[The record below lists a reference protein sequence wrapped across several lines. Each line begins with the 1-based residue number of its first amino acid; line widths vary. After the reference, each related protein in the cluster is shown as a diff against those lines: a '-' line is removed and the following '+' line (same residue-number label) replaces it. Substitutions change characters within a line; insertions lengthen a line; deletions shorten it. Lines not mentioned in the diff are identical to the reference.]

1 MTSPSAFDTA
11 GPPQADGGLPPDS
24 PGRPASA
31 HAATWLR
38 TLLALVGV
46 VLMVAAWGFVQ
57 VTAGLAVAS
66 QGDAEALKLA
76 GRQSFLAERL
86 ATGAMDVGAGA
97 DTARP
102 LEDTL
107 ARMLA
112 EATRLNELSGV
123 WSEADGD
130 GLTWTDHRE
139 RVWGTVQSLLMA
151 RERGE
156 SDLGPYVT
164 RVRNEARQFIDEMEL
179 ATTALQ
185 RLAEQRQQ
193 DTREAHARLVGLL
206 ALGVGALL
214 LGLGEPLARRIQR
227 HHDQLHAQAQE
238 LERLAVVADRTPNAV
253 AITDTHGAIVWTNA
267 AFTAITGYAA
277 DEARGRTPDALL
289 QFEGTAAATRAAV
302 ARARDGALPV
312 RVEILHRGRHGR
324 SYWADLSVQP
334 MRDEAGRLTGF
345 IHVETDISAQVERRE
360 YLDAVLRALPAGL
373 MVRDAD
379 GRVVDVNVKAEQLI
393 GAPRELLLGQP
404 GLPPGWSATRPD
416 GSPLSA
422 EDLPGLSTL
431 RHGQPQEGLPIAVC
445 LPDGERRWLRIN
457 TQLLPAPDGAVQ
469 GVISCFLDETEVR
482 AQRHLLQT
490 TIDGAG
496 VGTWD
501 WDMQTGRVDFNDRWL
516 RMFGFG
522 GPDNPP
528 RTVDDWLALM
538 HPEDAQAARRA
549 VVDHLADPTVP
560 YRTEFRVQHRSGG
573 WMWVMAAGAVIE
585 RGPDGRGRRMAG
597 VHVDIDA
604 RKRLEQ
610 ALSDAAL
617 TDALT
622 QLPNRAGIQHA
633 LARCV
638 ERVHERPDDTF
649 AVLFMDFDRF
659 KLVNDSLGHEA
670 GDELLRQIAERL
682 RHALRP
688 GDDVARV
695 SELEARGL
703 PAGQPDVAGRLGG
716 DEFVVLLE
724 HLHAPADAMRVA
736 RRLLDALG
744 EPYEIGGRQVQSSVS
759 IGIVTSDVSSAS
771 VESVLRDAD
780 TAMYE
785 AKRLGRGRYAVFQ
798 PEMHRRIRHAMEL
811 EGDLRQA
818 LLSED
823 QIFVAYQP
831 IVSLPHGRP
840 VALEALVRWRH
851 PADGR
856 LVSPAE
862 FVPLAEEA
870 GLVEQLGERVLRRA
884 CLDLAA
890 WQRHL
895 GDAAPR
901 NVSVNLSRAQLRP
914 GRLAATVRSALA
926 DAGVPASALRL
937 EITETLAMK
946 VEDAEQVFA
955 ELRTMGV
962 ALALDD
968 FGTGYSSLASL
979 DQLPID
985 TVKVD
990 RAFVAKVVDS
1000 RYQRALVHSTVQV
1013 ADALHLRVVA
1023 EGVETEEQAAAL
1035 VALGCHLAQGFL
1047 FGRPMV
1053 AVDFE
1058 AWWAD
1063 AVRRT
1068 AGPAAADT
1076 LLVIHPVS

>member
-1 MTSPSAFDTA
+1 MTPPPSLAA
-11 GPPQADGGLPPDS
+11 AAPAEEQPGP
-24 PGRPASA
+24 PASA
-31 HAATWLR
+31 VEAEASARAATWLR
-38 TLLALVGV
+38 MLLALVGL
-46 VLMVAAWGFVQ
+46 VLLLAAWGFVQ
-57 VTAGLAVAS
+57 ATAALAVAS

-76 GRQSFLAERL
+76 GRQALMAERL
-86 ATGAMDVGAGA
+86 AAQAVDVGTGA
-97 DTARP
+97 DTTRP

-107 ARMLA
+107 AGMLA
-112 EATRLNELSGV
+112 EATRLNDLSGV
-123 WSEADGD
+123 WSEGDGD
-130 GLTWTDHRE
+130 DLTWTDHRE
-139 RVWGTVQSLLMA
+139 RLWGTVHSLLMA

-156 SDLGPYVT
+156 AALAPYVG
-164 RVRNEARQFIDEMEL
+164 RVRNEARLFIEEMEQ
-179 ATTALQ
+179 ATDALQ

-193 DTREAHARLVGLL
+193 DARAANGRLVALL

-214 LGLGEPLARRIQR
+214 FGLGEPLARRIQR
-227 HHDQLHAQAQE
+227 HHEQLHAQAQE
-238 LERLAVVADRTPNAV
+238 LERLAAVADRTPNGV

-267 AFTAITGYAA
+267 AFTAISGYSL
-277 DEARGRTPDALL
+277 EQARGQTPEHLL
-289 QFEGTAAATRAAV
+289 QFDGTAPATRAAV
-302 ARARDGALPV
+302 ARACEAALPV

-334 MRDEAGRLTGF
+334 MRDDAGRITGF

-404 GLPPGWSATRPD
+404 ALPPGWSATRPD
-416 GSPLSA
+416 GSPLA
-422 EDLPGLSTL
+422 ADELPGLATL
-431 RHGQPQEGLPIAVC
+431 RHGRPQEGLPIAVC

-516 RMFGFG
+516 RMFGFASG
-522 GPDNPP
+522 QEPP
-528 RTVDDWLALM
+528 RTVNDWLALM
-538 HPEDAQAARRA
+538 HPHDAEAARRA
-549 VVDHLADPTVP
+549 VVAHLADPAVP
-560 YRTEFRVQHRSGG
+560 YRTEFRVQTRSGE

-585 RGPDGRGRRMAG
+585 RTPDGRGRRMAG

-638 ERVHERPDDTF
+638 ERVHTQPDDTF

-670 GDELLRQIAERL
+670 GDELLRQIAARL

-724 HLHAPADAMRVA
+724 HLHAPADATRVA

-744 EPYEIGGRQVQSSVS
+744 EPYEIGSRQVQSSVS

-823 QIFVAYQP
+823 QIFVCYQP
-831 IVSLPHGRP
+831 IVSLPQGAP

-884 CLDLAA
+884 CLDLAT
-890 WQRHL
+890 WQRRL
-895 GDAAPR
+895 GEAAPR

-926 DAGVPASALRL
+926 DAGLPASMLRL

-946 VEDAEQVFA
+946 VEDAQQVFT
-955 ELRTMGV
+955 ELRDMGV

-1000 RYQRALVHSTVQV
+1000 RYQRALVQSTVQV

-1023 EGVETEEQAAAL
+1023 EGVETEEQATAL
-1035 VALGCHLAQGFL
+1035 VGLGCHLAQGFL

-1053 AVDFE
+1053 ATDFE
-1058 AWWAD
+1058 TWWAE
-1063 AVRRT
+1063 ALRRT

-1076 LLVIHPVS
+1076 PLVIHPVS

>member
-1 MTSPSAFDTA
+1 MMSRSRLAATARPTGDA
-11 GPPQADGGLPPDS
+11 GPPVSGLAPV
-24 PGRPASA
+24 ASA
-31 HAATWLR
+31 RAAIWLR
-38 TLLALVGV
+38 TLLALVGL
-46 VLMVAAWGFVQ
+46 VLLLAAWGFVQ
-57 VTAGLAVAS
+57 VTTELSSAS

-76 GRQSFLAERL
+76 GRQATLAEHL
-86 ATGAMDVGAGA
+86 AISAVDVGSGQ

-102 LEDTL
+102 MEDTL

-112 EATRLNELSGV
+112 EATRLNELGGV
-123 WSEADGD
+123 WSEQDD
-130 GLTWTDHRE
+130 DELTWTDHRE
-139 RVWGTVQSLLMA
+139 RLWGTVHSLLMA

-156 SDLGPYVT
+156 TDLGAYVG
-164 RVRNEARQFIDEMEL
+164 RVRNEARLFIEEMEL
-179 ATTALQ
+179 ATDALQ

-193 DTREAHARLVGLL
+193 DARTAHGRLVALL

-214 LGLGEPLARRIQR
+214 FGLGEPLARRIQR

-238 LERLAVVADRTPNAV
+238 LERLAAVADRTPNGV
-253 AITDTHGAIVWTNA
+253 AITDTQGAIVWTNA
-267 AFTAITGYAA
+267 AFTAITGYTP
-277 DEARGRTPDALL
+277 DEARGQVPDHLL
-289 QFEGTAAATRAAV
+289 QFDGTSAATRAAV
-302 ARARDGALPV
+302 ARALDAALAV

-334 MRDEAGRLTGF
+334 MRDETGRLTGF

-416 GSPLSA
+416 GSPLA
-422 EDLPGLSTL
+422 ADELPGLATL
-431 RHGQPQEGLPIAVC
+431 HNGQPQEGLPIAVC

-457 TQLLPAPDGAVQ
+457 TQLLPAPDGAIQ

-501 WDMQTGRVDFNDRWL
+501 WDMPSGRVEFNDRWL

-522 GPDNPP
+522 AGQEPP

-538 HPEDAQAARRA
+538 HPDDAQAARRA
-549 VVDHLADPTVP
+549 LVDHLADPAVP
-560 YRTEFRVQHRSGG
+560 YRTEFRVRTRSGD

-585 RGPDGRGRRMAG
+585 RTPDGRGRRMAG

-638 ERVHERPDDTF
+638 QRVHEKPDDTF

-670 GDELLRQIAERL
+670 GDELLRQIAARL

-724 HLHAPADAMRVA
+724 HLHMPADATRVA
-736 RRLLDALG
+736 RRLLEALG
-744 EPYEIGGRQVQSSVS
+744 EPYEIGSRQVQSSVS

-818 LLSED
+818 LQSDD

-831 IVSLPHGRP
+831 IVSLPLGRP
-840 VALEALVRWRH
+840 AALEALVRWRH

-890 WQRHL
+890 WQRRL

-926 DAGVPASALRL
+926 EAGLPASALRL

-946 VEDAEQVFA
+946 VEDAEQVFG
-955 ELRTMGV
+955 ELRGMGV

-990 RAFVAKVVDS
+990 RAFVEKVVDS
-1000 RYQRALVHSTVQV
+1000 RYQRALVQSTVQV
-1013 ADALHLRVVA
+1013 ADALRLRVVA
-1023 EGVETEEQAAAL
+1023 EGVETDEQAAAL
-1035 VALGCHLAQGFL
+1035 VGLGCHLAQGYL

-1053 AVDFE
+1053 AADFE
-1058 AWWAD
+1058 AWW
-1063 AVRRT
+1063 VQTSQRT
-1068 AGPAAADT
+1068 GVAPTAPP
-1076 LLVIHPVS
+1076 LVAHPVS